1 MSFDRLTCHSYRE
14 LGEILAPDTGNE
26 GRKYRDRRDV
36 GTGYEGRGVPGLK
49 GENSL
54 KSAVKLDTCKPV
66 KHIQSLLDKEHK
78 HGSSEMF
85 RKPVRLLFF

>member
-1 MSFDRLTCHSYRE
+1 M
-14 LGEILAPDTGNE
+14 APDTGNE

-78 HGSSEMF
+78 HGA
-85 RKPVRLLFF
+85 RCDIKVIDPVAVFYLLGKEP